1 MIPPNKGIA
10 IHPKVKIELGNNKK
24 YQLYNLKEDIGQ
36 QNNLAESNPEKL
48 SEMITAFK
56 NIRGKAPKNIKKLV
70 SSIQLEVN
78 RVNFLGPIFL
88 KISPDEP
95 FELIKNIA
103 EIVEKSSFTGLI
115 VSNTTISKDS
125 LKNKKNQIIEG
136 GLSGAP
142 LMDKST
148 ALLKRLNDKYPN
160 LTLIGAGG
168 VMTKSD
174 FNKKILSGASLVQ
187 IYTGF
192 IIKGPKIVEEILN

>member
-1 MIPPNKGIA
+1 MEFAVIFIVLAFLIGTISFAIPSKSSR
-10 IHPKVKIELGNNKK
+10 KISTLRMEASKLGFKISSSSIGK
-24 YQLYNLKEDIGQ
+24 NL
-36 QNNLAESNPEKL
+36 
-48 SEMITAFK
+48 FK
-56 NIRGKAPKNIKKLV
+56 NK
-70 SSIQLEVN
+70 
-78 RVNFLGPIFL
+78 
-88 KISPDEP
+88 
-95 FELIKNIA
+95 ELNNMIYKIKNIA